1 LLTLQKLGAELI
13 PIELPTLPSNDI
25 RFILSVEAAAAFD
38 ELTRSG
44 KDDLMVRQGKAGWPN
59 TFRAARFVPAVEY
72 LQANRHRT
80 LLIQAMEKTLKG
92 IDVYI
97 SPSFGKNLTLTNLT
111 GHPCLVLPNGFRPEG
126 RPTESRPTES
136 RPTES
141 RPTESRP
148 TESRPVSITF
158 MGKLFGEAKLLQ
170 VAKAYQDATDF
181 HKKHPKL

>member
-1 LLTLQKLGAELI
+1 M
-13 PIELPTLPSNDI
+13 PSNEI
-25 RFILSVEAAAAFD
+25 RYILSVEAAAAFD

-44 KDDLMVRQGKAGWPN
+44 KDDLMVRQGKGGWPN
-59 TFRAARFVPAVEY
+59 IFRTARFVPAVEY

-97 SPSFGKNLTLTNLT
+97 SPAFGRNLTLTNLT
-111 GHPCLVLPNGFRPEG
+111 GHPCVVLPNGFRPEG
-126 RPTESRPTES
+126 RPT
-136 RPTES
+136 
-141 RPTESRP
+141 
-148 TESRPVSITF
+148 SITF